1 MGLFDSLF
9 GINYSKTKSQDSAET
24 FVDPNQSPFLQDLYS
39 QAQMLNSQGMPVE
52 GVAGLN
58 PMLMNAMMSSFNAG
72 GMQGGS
78 GANLMGFGANAMTG
92 TGNALNF
99 ANNAMGSGFS
109 PEVSAAMGTAGM
121 FGGMTGMANAANNRG
136 FNQGNVANYINNDV
150 LNNQIDAASR
160 DVVRNLT
167 EVTRPQILSNAAAT
181 GNTGSS
187 RTGNELGIAARGA
200 SDRIGDIA
208 SSMRSNAYNTGL
220 GIEANRAAQNANFAQ
235 GANLANQSAFNN
247 MLQFGGNLGQSA
259 FGNNIANQQF
269 GAKLANQIGQGGVD
283 SLLRGANLMNMGI
296 DRQMGIGDMF
306 RNYNQ
311 DLLNYDFRRGMSP
324 FNALNFYSQIVGDP
338 NNLSKSQGTSS
349 SRSFGMD
356 FGSST

>member
-1 MGLFDSLF
+1 MSGLFGLF
-9 GINYSKTKSQDSAET
+9 TGIGGSKSKSQSDSET
-24 FVDPNQSPFLQDLYS
+24 FVDPNQSPFLQDLYR

-58 PMLMNAMMSSFNAG
+58 PMLLNSMMSSFNAG

-99 ANNAMGSGFS
+99 ANNAMGSSFAPG
-109 PEVSAAMGTAGM
+109 VNAALGTAGM
-121 FGGMTGMANAANNRG
+121 FGGMTGMANAANNMG
-136 FNQGNVANYINNDV
+136 FNKSNVANYINNDV

-187 RTGNELGIAARGA
+187 RTGNELGIAARSAG
-200 SDRIGDIA
+200 DRIGDIA
-208 SSMRSNAYNTGL
+208 ASMRSNAYDTGL
-220 GIEANRAAQNANFAQ
+220 GIEANRAAQNAGFTQ
-235 GANLANQSAFNN
+235 QANLANQAAFNN

-259 FGNNIANQQF
+259 FQNNLANQQF
-269 GAKLANQIGQGGVD
+269 GATLANQIGRGGVD
-283 SLLRGANLMNMGI
+283 ALLRGANLMNMGI
-296 DRQMGIGDMF
+296 DRQLGVGNMF
-306 RNYNQ
+306 RDYDQ
-311 DLLNYDFRRGMSP
+311 SLLNYDFRRGMSP

-338 NNLSKSQGTSS
+338 NNLSRSS
-349 SRSFGMD
+349 SSKSSSSFNLG
-356 FGSST
+356 FGG